1 MKKIL
6 FLGLAFFANL
16 SCYGQNNDTWY
27 SFYNKDSE
35 LVGFKDKAGV
45 IKIEP
50 KFVGRSNRPIK
61 LENIISVIEENNGNV
76 SGTAKQLYTS
86 PDISFYPKFISL
98 VANAA

>member
-61 LENIISVIEENNGNV
+61 FENIISVIEENNGK
-76 SGTAKQLYTS
+76 SY
-86 PDISFYPKFISL
+86 I
-98 VANAA
+98 